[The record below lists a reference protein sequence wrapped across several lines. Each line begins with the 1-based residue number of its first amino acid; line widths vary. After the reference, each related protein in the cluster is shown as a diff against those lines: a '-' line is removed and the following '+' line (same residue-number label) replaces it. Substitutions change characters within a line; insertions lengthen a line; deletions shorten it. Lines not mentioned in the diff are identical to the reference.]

1 MRLPGGNAPA
11 GAAAN
16 GKHSA
21 VRQAVRRF
29 TVWSLVAL
37 ILVAGGTVLLSEHIA
52 RDEAVRDARLRGA
65 AIAHGVAAPLVNAK
79 VRAGDPDAI
88 ARLGEVIGNRMLDGS
103 VSHIKL
109 WSEDGT
115 VIWSDESNVSGR
127 SFPLPADLPG
137 LFGTHDVIAELS
149 EMDRPED
156 AGERNEGPLLEV
168 FAGATDAEGVP
179 LVFEAHMSPERL
191 DEDQTALFTELL
203 PLALGALLVF
213 QLTML
218 PLAMSL
224 ARRVER
230 AQAERAELLRRA
242 LMSSDLE
249 RRRIAQLL
257 HDGVIQDLAGLSY
270 ALPTVSGK
278 LPADRS
284 ADAARRT
291 ADQMSFILRRV
302 VASLRSLL
310 TDIYPPDLEGDGLT
324 AALNELAQSAAESD
338 VEVELDLSPGL
349 GVPTETGRLV
359 YRVVREGLR
368 NVVRHANAAAVKVT
382 VHQHGDDVTVRVTDN
397 GQGLHERNGGER
409 GHLGV
414 KLLADTVS
422 DLGGQ
427 LDLRPGETGGA
438 VLEASFQSSSLD

>member
-1 MRLPGGNAPA
+1 
-11 GAAAN
+11 
-16 GKHSA
+16 
-21 VRQAVRRF
+21 
-29 TVWSLVAL
+29 
-37 ILVAGGTVLLSEHIA
+37 
-52 RDEAVRDARLRGA
+52 
-65 AIAHGVAAPLVNAK
+65 
-79 VRAGDPDAI
+79 
-88 ARLGEVIGNRMLDGS
+88 
-103 VSHIKL
+103 
-109 WSEDGT
+109 
-115 VIWSDESNVSGR
+115 VIWSDESDLTGR
-127 SFPLPADLPG
+127 RYALPADVPP
-137 LFGTHDVIAELS
+137 LFGTDDVIAEIS

-156 AGERNEGPLLEV
+156 RAARDEGPLLEV
-168 FAGATDAEGVP
+168 FAGATDADGEP

-191 DEDQTALFTELL
+191 DEEQTALLTELL

-230 AQAERAELLRRA
+230 AQAERSDLLRRA
-242 LMSSDLE
+242 LLSSDLE

-278 LPADRS
+278 LPADPS
-284 ADAARRT
+284 ADSARRT
-291 ADQMSFILRRV
+291 ADHMSFILRRV

-324 AALNELAQSAAESD
+324 AALNELVQSAAESD
-338 VEVELDLSPGL
+338 VSVELDLSPGL

-368 NVVRHANAAAVKVT
+368 NVVRHSDAADAKVT
-382 VHQHGDDVTVRVTDN
+382 VHKDGDDVTVRVADN
-397 GQGLHERNGGER
+397 GRGLVGERNGRER

-414 KLLADTVS
+414 KLLADTVG
-422 DLGGQ
+422 DVGGR
-427 LDLRPGETGGA
+427 LDLRAGESGGA
-438 VLEASFQSSSLD
+438 VLEASFPSSGLD